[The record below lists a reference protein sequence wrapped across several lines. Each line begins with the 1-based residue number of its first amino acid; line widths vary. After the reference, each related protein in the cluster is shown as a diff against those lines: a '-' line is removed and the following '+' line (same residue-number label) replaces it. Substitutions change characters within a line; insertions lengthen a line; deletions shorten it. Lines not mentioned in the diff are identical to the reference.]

1 MAETYQYDD
10 LTHDSELD
18 PDPVAAFKHW
28 FDRAKTTEHSVP
40 DAMTLSTVS
49 AEGQPK
55 SRIVLLKDF
64 GPDGFVFYTNYK
76 SSKADEMALNARVAL
91 TFHWKIQGTQVRIEG
106 TVEKV
111 SEEVSRKYFSSRPR
125 DSRLSAWVSD
135 QSSTIPDRAYLE
147 EKLLELE
154 AKYPGDDIPL
164 PPFWGG
170 YRVTPNRFEFW
181 MGKPDRLHDRFEYI
195 LEDGAWQRLRL
206 AP

>member
-18 PDPVAAFKHW
+18 PDPVEAFKLW
-28 FDRAKTTEHSVP
+28 FDRAKATEHSVP

-64 GPDGFVFYTNYK
+64 GSDGFVFYTNYK
-76 SSKADEMALNARVAL
+76 SSKADEMALSARAAL

-111 SEEVSRKYFSSRPR
+111 PAEVSRKYFSSRPR
-125 DSRLSAWVSD
+125 ESRLSAWVSD
-135 QSSTIPDRAYLE
+135 QSSPIPDRAYLE

-154 AKYPGDDIPL
+154 ARYPGDDIPL

-181 MGKPDRLHDRFEYI
+181 IGKPDRLHDRFEYT
-195 LEDGAWQRLRL
+195 LENGGWKRVRL